1 MVVYAYNLSTGK
13 TEAGGSPELE
23 VGMGLG
29 NKILALLVLNKN
41 LTSFYMTLPLW
52 SGSVSNT

>member
-13 TEAGGSPELE
+13 TEVGGSPELE

-41 LTSFYMTLPLW
+41 LTSFYMTLPL
-52 SGSVSNT
+52 